1 MDRLEQRQAVID
13 QIRRDDPERSAAY
26 ILVDGIVQDDNGSRP
41 VDWLVSW
48 HGSGDETSP
57 VDFFVFRESFRGN
70 ELQTWQ
76 ADLINNSKHQAM
88 LGSPDSSLKQTWVC
102 SFHEPITADVWRTLK
117 ARFVGP

>member
-13 QIRRDDPERSAAY
+13 QIHRDDPERSAAY
-26 ILVDGIVQDDNGSRP
+26 ILVDGIVQDDQGAQP

-57 VDFFVFRESFRGN
+57 ADFFVFRESFRGMD
-70 ELQTWQ
+70 LQEWQ
-76 ADLINNSKHQAM
+76 ANLINNSKYNAM

-102 SFHEPITADVWRTLK
+102 SFHEPITPDVYRTLK
-117 ARFVGP
+117 ARFVGR